1 MSQAAIQLFDNVARQ
16 DHLHFASSSGG
27 VDYKR
32 VAAFLD
38 FDKQDLSRIANVQ
51 QASVRFD
58 EKIPGDLAQRLKEI
72 ANILNLVAEVF
83 EGDGDKTAL
92 WFKTPNFHLG
102 EISPRDMIR
111 AGRYKRL
118 LKFIQEARED

>member
-1 MSQAAIQLFDNVARQ
+1 MPQAATKLFDTVAKR
-16 DHLHFASSSGG
+16 DHLNFTRPSGG

-32 VAAFLD
+32 VATFLD
-38 FDKQDLSRIANVQ
+38 FDNQDLSRIANVQ

-58 EKIPGDLAQRLKEI
+58 EKMPADLARRLHEI
-72 ANILNLVAEVF
+72 ANIANLVAEVF
-83 EGDGDKTAL
+83 DGDAAKTAL
-92 WFKTPNFHLG
+92 WFSTPNFLLG

-118 LKFIQEARED
+118 LKFIQEAREG